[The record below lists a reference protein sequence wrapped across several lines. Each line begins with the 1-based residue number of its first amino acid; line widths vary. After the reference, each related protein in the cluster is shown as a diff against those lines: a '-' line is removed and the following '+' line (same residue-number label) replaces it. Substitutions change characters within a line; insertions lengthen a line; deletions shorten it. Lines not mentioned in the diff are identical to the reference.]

1 MTNSTVRLAIVQPRA
16 VRPDESVN
24 VERAVAYAR
33 AAADQGAHIVA
44 FPECYPGPYS
54 SLLDFSADEA
64 LGALCREYGIY
75 VGYGFMEPLRGDAPL
90 EPESYHN
97 IYQILAPDGAVAAKY
112 AKLIP
117 SPADLELSGKR
128 SIPGGEFALIE
139 TDWAKIGVLICWE
152 AWFPELCRTLAMRGA
167 DLVLFPTGGML
178 YHLAQVWA
186 SVIQARATENL
197 IYTASCVNL
206 FGIEDGFAHICSPEG
221 QLAYSRDEGVLVADL
236 DMERLHYLREEDES
250 MSFPKLYATIPGLMR
265 HNRPE
270 LYQPPSPPRSS
281 PTASTPPS

>member
-1 MTNSTVRLAIVQPRA
+1 MVTEECRMSNPTVRLAIVQPRTI
-16 VRPDESVN
+16 RPDESVN

-33 AAADQGAHIVA
+33 EAADQGANVVA

-54 SLLDFSADEA
+54 SLLEFSAQEA
-64 LGALCREYGIY
+64 LAALCREYGIY
-75 VGYGFMEPLRGDAPL
+75 LAYGFMEPVRRDAPT

-117 SPADLELSGKR
+117 SPADPELSGKT
-128 SIPGGEFALIE
+128 SIPGGEFAFIE

-178 YHLAQVWA
+178 YHLAPVWA
-186 SVIQARATENL
+186 NLIQARATENL
-197 IYTASCVNL
+197 IYTASSVNL
-206 FGIEDGFAHICSPEG
+206 FGVEDGFAHICAPEG
-221 QLAYSRDEGVLVADL
+221 ELAFSRDEGVIVADL
-236 DMERLHYLREEDES
+236 DMERLRHLREEDES
-250 MSFPKLYATIPGLMR
+250 MAFPKLYTTIPGLMR
-265 HNRPE
+265 YNRPE
-270 LYQPPSPPRSS
+270 LYQPPS
-281 PTASTPPS
+281 